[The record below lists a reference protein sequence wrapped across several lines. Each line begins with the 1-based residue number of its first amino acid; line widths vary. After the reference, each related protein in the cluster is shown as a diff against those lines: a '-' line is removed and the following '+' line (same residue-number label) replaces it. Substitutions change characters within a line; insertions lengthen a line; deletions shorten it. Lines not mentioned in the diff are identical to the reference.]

1 MPEQAALPTTV
12 RHPRQTG
19 EATATLGAAVPVSAA
34 SGELR
39 SAVMTAE
46 TGAGR
51 ANRLGDY
58 LRARREM
65 VSPGTVGLPEDS
77 RRRVPGLRREEVA
90 MLAGIS
96 SDYYHRLEQGRNRN
110 PSAHV
115 LEAVARVLQLDES
128 STEHL
133 LELGAARPRPRRT
146 PRRRETVAP
155 RIVELVHSITM
166 PAFVGGRYL
175 DVLASNPLARALS
188 PELGTGENLLRAT
201 FLGTERRIRF
211 DQREMVA
218 IFRKRVGTDLDDPR
232 VVRLVGELSLA
243 SDAFRRAWARHDV
256 RPARGGPVH
265 VDHPLVGPMEL
276 NLSKLVV
283 DDTADQWLVI
293 YHPAAEHPE
302 SADRLALLAS
312 LAARPRPASRGDVPP
327 ARE

>member
-1 MPEQAALPTTV
+1 
-12 RHPRQTG
+12 
-19 EATATLGAAVPVSAA
+19 
-34 SGELR
+34 
-39 SAVMTAE
+39 MTAE
-46 TGAGR
+46 TGAGS

-58 LRARREM
+58 LRARREL
-65 VSPGTVGLPEDS
+65 VSPGAVGLPEDS

-110 PSAHV
+110 PSAQV
-115 LEAVARVLQLDES
+115 LEAIAGVLRLDES

-155 RIVELVHSITM
+155 RIVELVHSLTM

-175 DVLASNPLARALS
+175 DVLASNSLARALS
-188 PELGTGENLLRAT
+188 PEFETGENLLRAA
-201 FLGTERRIRF
+201 FLGTEGRVRF

-218 IFRKRVGTDLDDPR
+218 MFRKRVGTDLDDPR

-243 SDAFRRAWARHDV
+243 SAAFQRAWARHDV

-265 VDHPLVGPMEL
+265 VDHPQVGPMEL

-283 DDTADQWLVI
+283 DDIGDQWLVV

-312 LAARPRPASRGDVPP
+312 LVARVRPTSREDVPS